1 VEAVALNSFVAD
13 LIAGRREACLAE
25 VQRLVALGTPLRA
38 LYVELIQAA
47 LHEVGRRWEQGEV
60 SVTTE
65 HIATAICEE
74 LLAQLFPLTT
84 RRPAS
89 GRRAL
94 VSCAA
99 DEYHQLGGRIVA
111 DLLETQGWD
120 VDFLGAGTSLDDL
133 RARAARPLDLV
144 ALSCSVAF
152 NLEKLA
158 QSVRVV
164 RAAAPAVSI
173 IVGGLALT
181 HEGDAWV
188 ARLGVPGVS
197 HVGTLEALERLVRAP

>member
-1 VEAVALNSFVAD
+1 MEAVALNSFVAD

-47 LHEVGRRWEQGEV
+47 LHEVGRRWERGEV

-65 HIATAICEE
+65 H
-74 LLAQLFPLTT
+74 T

-188 ARLGVPGVS
+188 ARLGVAGVS